1 MPDTNKPEI
10 DELLSGYIDGELS
23 ERQRTELKR
32 LLKHDSQ
39 IGERLAQL
47 KKQKQL
53 LSALP
58 AVSAPEEL
66 LDDVK
71 ATLERRYILDQC
83 GSSRDESAGVRHLMF
98 RRVLTVA
105 AMFLIPAGI
114 LVWVVL
120 NIITPVDSNKTIFA
134 FKPEQTDVKTTVL
147 QGSPQIANTV
157 RSTVPDANPFSSSLI
172 LTTDQ
177 AVAVN
182 NFIEKTIFSNSLRD
196 STVPKRT
203 DSATIYQIRSS
214 RSNVLALLKGL
225 QPVWGKSSGV
235 DFSVKDSATD
245 TEMTVANATAE
256 QTIAILDQPGIESRI
271 AMAANYAAFN
281 DESVDMPRTAV
292 AKNTIPTGLEV
303 PIKPILTAT
312 EDRPNLKPAA
322 KGSEEIIDLTITVTA
337 Q

>member
-1 MPDTNKPEI
+1 M
-10 DELLSGYIDGELS
+10 
-23 ERQRTELKR
+23 
-32 LLKHDSQ
+32 
-39 IGERLAQL
+39 
-47 KKQKQL
+47 
-53 LSALP
+53 
-58 AVSAPEEL
+58 
-66 LDDVK
+66 
-71 ATLERRYILDQC
+71 
-83 GSSRDESAGVRHLMF
+83 
-98 RRVLTVA
+98 
-105 AMFLIPAGI
+105 
-114 LVWVVL
+114 
-120 NIITPVDSNKTIFA
+120 
-134 FKPEQTDVKTTVL
+134 
-147 QGSPQIANTV
+147 
-157 RSTVPDANPFSSSLI
+157 
-172 LTTDQ
+172 
-177 AVAVN
+177 N

-214 RSNVLALLKGL
+214 RSNVLALLKDL

-235 DFSVKDSATD
+235 DFSVKDSAAD

-281 DESVDMPRTAV
+281 DESIDMPRTAV
-292 AKNTIPTGLEV
+292 AKNTVPTGLEV